1 MMTPMVRVMETL
13 GHVVYILVFV
23 YIGVSR
29 IIAHFPFISY
39 DKRPRF

>member
-1 MMTPMVRVMETL
+1 MVRVMVTF

-23 YIGVSR
+23 QIGVSEV
-29 IIAHFPFISY
+29 IAHFPFVSF